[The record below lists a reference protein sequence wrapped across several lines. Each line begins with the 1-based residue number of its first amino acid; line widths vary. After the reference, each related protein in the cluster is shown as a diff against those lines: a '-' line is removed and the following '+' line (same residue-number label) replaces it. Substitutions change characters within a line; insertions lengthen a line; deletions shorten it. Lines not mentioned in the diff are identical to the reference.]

1 MVEPQGP
8 SAQAIVDRML
18 VAQVIDGNQK
28 AFQELMDRYYDA
40 IFFTM
45 LKMVNDKHLA
55 EDLTLEVFGKAY
67 TGIAQYNTQYAFS
80 TWLFRIATNHGIDFL
95 RRNRQRTMSIDEDPK
110 QHEASGVLLDEKPGP
125 EEELI
130 QIQSARELNE
140 MMKRLK
146 PFWKKL
152 LEMRYFDELSYEEI
166 AEQLN
171 MSMGTVKN
179 QLFRAKEQLSKIYF
193 EKNKKP

>member
-1 MVEPQGP
+1 MVESGGP
-8 SAQAIVDRML
+8 SAQALVDRNL
-18 VAQVIDGNQK
+18 VLQVVDGNHK

-45 LKMVNDKHLA
+45 LKMVNDKHFA

-67 TGIAQYNTQYAFS
+67 TGINQYNMQYAFS

-95 RRNRQRTMSIDEDPK
+95 RRNRQRTMSIDEDTG

-130 QIQSARELNE
+130 QLQNASELAD
-140 MMKRLK
+140 MMKKLK

-193 EKNKKP
+193 EKNKKA